1 MLKGIT
7 KKISFQEKQPQLAEI
22 TGIIRASSA
31 AFERTLC
38 RLRQTKTCLSNSM
51 TKVQVTL
58 IYWLWKKKL

>member
-31 AFERTLC
+31 AFEDPL
-38 RLRQTKTCLSNSM
+38 LSSSDEDLPKKQYDQRA
-51 TKVQVTL
+51 TVTL
-58 IYWLWKKKL
+58 IYWLWKMKL